1 MNNFTS
7 IQAFLIIRHGTMET
21 YMLSGG
27 ECSCI
32 IDFLTSAVEG
42 YEWSVSCFNE

>member
-21 YMLSGG
+21 FMLSGG
-27 ECSCI
+27 EGSCI
-32 IDFLTSAVEG
+32 LDFLTLAVEG
-42 YEWSVSCFNE
+42 CEWSVSCFNK

>member
-7 IQAFLIIRHGTMET
+7 IQAFLIIRHGTVKT

-27 ECSCI
+27 EGSCI
-32 IDFLTSAVEG
+32 LDFLISAVE
-42 YEWSVSCFNE
+42 